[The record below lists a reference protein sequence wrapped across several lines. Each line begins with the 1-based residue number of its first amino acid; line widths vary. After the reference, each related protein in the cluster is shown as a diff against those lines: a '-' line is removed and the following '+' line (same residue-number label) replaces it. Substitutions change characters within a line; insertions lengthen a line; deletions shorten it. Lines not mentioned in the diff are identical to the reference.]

1 MHKTE
6 IINPTETGRRP
17 VNSMMLVTEGKEIG
31 KDQQEAL
38 VQTKEISKKI
48 EYWNGH
54 ESTTE

>member
-48 EYWNGH
+48 EYRN
-54 ESTTE
+54 